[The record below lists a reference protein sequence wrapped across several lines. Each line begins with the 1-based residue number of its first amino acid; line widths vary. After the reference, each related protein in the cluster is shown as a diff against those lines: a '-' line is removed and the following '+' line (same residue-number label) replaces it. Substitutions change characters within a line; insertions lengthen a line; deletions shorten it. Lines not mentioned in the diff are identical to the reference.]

1 MAILHY
7 AEVSQRVIDDLLN
20 MDEELGCTKNSNA
33 IYAKLDENLMPT
45 SETSDCKM
53 GHTLQPHISREG
65 RRKAIALFNEILE
78 PIVGYKPNTNGRYAF
93 YKQPIHIHNDGQN
106 MLGGEMVRREK
117 LAQRG
122 FTPKPANTTV
132 FFPLRVYKEDGSE
145 GTTETIY
152 FNQRTP
158 WYKKSG
164 KVVASTSEEFYRK
177 HGATGWH
184 KDHDYSELDGWTG
197 KAFDSVI
204 HEKYLKQHPI
214 ANLFGFS
221 FAASIPWNI
230 GEVVIFETS
239 RIHCSSYMENCFG
252 KDCFLIKCNTEL
264 FQ

>member
-78 PIVGYKPNTNGRYAF
+78 PIVGYKPNTNGRYGF

-177 HGATGWH
+177 HGASGWH
-184 KDHDYSELDGWTG
+184 KDHDYSGLDGWTG
-197 KAFDSVI
+197 KAFDSAI

-221 FAASIPWNI
+221 FAASVPWNI
-230 GEVVIFETS
+230 GEVVMFETS
-239 RIHCSSYMENCFG
+239 RIHCSSYMEDCFG